1 MFDKAFSSAL
11 TTNKRSLS
19 SDRISLFD
27 GFLGLGATTNGARTS
42 TSKYKT
48 SLKLSAVYNAVEQIS
63 NDIAKI
69 PFGVFKNDNGNRI
82 ADTSHYAHLLLS
94 SQPNPYMTPFIWKK
108 TMMTSLLLRGNAI
121 SVIKTGANGD
131 ASELKYHDWDDV
143 LDIYKSA
150 EGLIYRIKGYD
161 TTLLSSEV
169 IHLKQFSHN
178 GIVGVSVIT
187 YAAQQ
192 LNMAIEVQEFSA
204 TNFENKGI
212 RQGVVETDKAI
223 TKAGAKGQIAN
234 AIKTAFS
241 EKDATRVAVLDEG
254 MQWKAITITPQE
266 AQIVE
271 MSRFTIEDIARWF
284 NIAPHKI
291 KSLQQSTNNNI
302 EQQSLDHVS
311 DTIQPYVTNAEQ
323 EFAMKLLTSIDK
335 LNRFIKGNMNVLL
348 RSDVAARSNYFSKA
362 INFGWMNRN
371 EVRKLED
378 MNDGPDMLN
387 EYLTPVN
394 AYTEEQLAKILNET
408 SNGK

>member
-1 MFDKAFSSAL
+1 MFDKAYSDFFGS
-11 TTNKRSLS
+11 TKRAVS
-19 SDRISLFD
+19 SDRVSLFD
-27 GFLGLGATTNGARTS
+27 GFLGLGAATTGARTS
-42 TSKYKT
+42 ASKYKT

-69 PFGVFKNDNGNRI
+69 PFAVFKNEDGNRI

-121 SVIKTGANGD
+121 SVIKTGANGN
-131 ASELKYHDWDDV
+131 AIELNYHDWDDV
-143 LDIYKSA
+143 LDIYKSEA
-150 EGLIYRIKGYD
+150 GLTYKIKGHEKL
-161 TTLLSSEV
+161 LLSSEV
-169 IHLKQFSHN
+169 IHWKNFSHN

-192 LNMAIEVQEFSA
+192 MNLAIEVQEFSA
-204 TNFENKGI
+204 TNFENKGV
-212 RQGVVETDKAI
+212 RQGVVEGDKVYNPAAKAVI
-223 TKAGAKGQIAN
+223 TASVKS
-234 AIKTAFS
+234 AFS

-254 MQWKAITITPQE
+254 LKWKPITITPQE

-311 DTIQPYVTNAEQ
+311 DTIQPYVTNVEQ
-323 EFAMKLLTSIDK
+323 ELAAKLLTSND
-335 LNRFIKGNMNVLL
+335 NQTRFIKGLMNVLL
-348 RSDVAARSNYFSKA
+348 RADIASRGEWYSKMVNA
-362 INFGWMNRN
+362 GIYSRN

-378 MNDGPDMLN
+378 MNYGPEMLD

-394 AYTEEQLAKILNET
+394 TYTEQHLQKVLKEN
-408 SNGK
+408 SNGN

>member
-11 TTNKRSLS
+11 TTSKRATSYERVS
-19 SDRISLFD
+19 FFD
-27 GFLGLGATTNGARTS
+27 GFLGLGATATGARTS

-69 PFGVFKNDNGNRI
+69 PFSVFKNENGNRI

-121 SVIKTGANGD
+121 SVIKTAANGN
-131 ASELKYHDWDDV
+131 AIELKFHDWDDV
-143 LDIYKSA
+143 LDIYKSS
-150 EGLIYRIKGYD
+150 EGLTYKIKGYD
-161 TTLLSSEV
+161 NLLLSSEV
-169 IHLKQFSHN
+169 IHLKNFSHN

-192 LNMAIEVQEFSA
+192 MNMAIEVQEFSA
-204 TNFENKGI
+204 TNFENKGV

-223 TKAGAKGQIAN
+223 TKEGAKAQIAN
-234 AIKTAFS
+234 AIKSAFS

-254 MQWKAITITPQE
+254 MQWKPITITPQE

-323 EFAMKLLTSIDK
+323 EFAMKLLTSTDK
-335 LNRFIKGNMNVLL
+335 VNRFVKGNMNVLL
-348 RSDVAARSNYFSKA
+348 RADIIFICGLK
-362 INFGWMNRN
+362 
-371 EVRKLED
+371 
-378 MNDGPDMLN
+378 
-387 EYLTPVN
+387 
-394 AYTEEQLAKILNET
+394 
-408 SNGK
+408 